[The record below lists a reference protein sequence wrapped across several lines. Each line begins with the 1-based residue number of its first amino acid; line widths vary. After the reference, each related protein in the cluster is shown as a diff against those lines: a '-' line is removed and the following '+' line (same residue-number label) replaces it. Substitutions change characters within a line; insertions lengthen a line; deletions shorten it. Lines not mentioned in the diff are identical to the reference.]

1 MNLNS
6 LPKLYTSHCSYSN
19 SKLIKFRLVMAK
31 YLQWVRLMMVALN
44 RLRVN
49 HSQLRSFLALIS
61 IKTKMSF
68 PTGKLIS
75 FSPLKTTLFLN
86 YCSFKRLY
94 MICSEVTIVT
104 IVFDI
109 VNPFC
114 VIQVQMIYSTVLF
127 IWLPVIIIAFML
139 RAIFVSNKDVISQAH
154 SIQASLV
161 RSIWFSI
168 RSLSCLM

>member
-1 MNLNS
+1 MNLSS

-75 FSPLKTTLFLN
+75 FFPSKNVSILESLFLQKTLYDLN
-86 YCSFKRLY
+86 LFRGDDRDNRVRYCQSLLR
-94 MICSEVTIVT
+94 
-104 IVFDI
+104 
-109 VNPFC
+109 NPSSNDLFYC
-114 VIQVQMIYSTVLF
+114 VIYLAPGDYHRFHAPCNFRVKQRRHFPGALYSGEF
-127 IWLPVIIIAFML
+127 
-139 RAIFVSNKDVISQAH
+139 S
-154 SIQASLV
+154 SINLV
-161 RSIWFSI
+161 FN
-168 RSLSCLM
+168 